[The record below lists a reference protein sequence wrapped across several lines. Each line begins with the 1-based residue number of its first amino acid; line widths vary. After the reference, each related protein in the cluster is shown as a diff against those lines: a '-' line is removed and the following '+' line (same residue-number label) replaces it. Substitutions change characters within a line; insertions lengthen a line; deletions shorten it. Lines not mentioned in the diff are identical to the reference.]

1 MAVPLDELV
10 QRILRR
16 VDHFKVEHGLEEAEV
31 SVELV
36 DGSLYRLKTI
46 SAEPGF
52 GFVSMCPHCDE
63 GDPEEVIAMFGR
75 GHPLGRIGTPEEV
88 ASLVAWLLSDE
99 GSFVTGADIR
109 IDGGLTAQLGV

>member
-1 MAVPLDELV
+1 MAGPLDELV

-16 VDHFKVEHGLEEAEV
+16 VDHFKAEHGLEEAEV

-63 GDPEEVIAMFGR
+63 GDPEEIIV
-75 GHPLGRIGTPEEV
+75 PLGAIRELRIS
-88 ASLVAWLLSDE
+88 ASSHEQPLGFA
-99 GSFVTGADIR
+99 GS
-109 IDGGLTAQLGV
+109 TAES